1 MNKAKEFPAP
11 TEVDREL
18 YDWIT
23 MNKEISDRFP
33 APFEVDRF
41 LYECTYF
48 INDMGGWFPAPREV
62 DREIYQMVLCYQ
74 SRPPKVSGPY
84 RGE

>member
-1 MNKAKEFPAP
+1 MAVAFNKSAEF
-11 TEVDREL
+11 L
-18 YDWIT
+18 
-23 MNKEISDRFP
+23 FP

-62 DREIYQMVLCYQ
+62 DRELYENYYERTFERAWFPTPREVGIYTQLSQ
-74 SRPPKVSGPY
+74 
-84 RGE
+84 